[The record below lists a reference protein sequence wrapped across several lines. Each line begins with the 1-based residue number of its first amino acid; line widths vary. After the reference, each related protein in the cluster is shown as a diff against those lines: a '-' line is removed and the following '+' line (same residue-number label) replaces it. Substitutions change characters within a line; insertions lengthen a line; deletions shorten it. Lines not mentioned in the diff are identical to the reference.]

1 MDYEQL
7 LLEFINSSYYD
18 PEETDNLYLQSS
30 LTMFLVEEKGY
41 GVKECSSMLDDCIEW
56 SDQNSG

>member
-30 LTMFLVEEKGY
+30 LIMFLVEEKGY

-56 SDQNSG
+56 SDQNFG